1 MQTYHA
7 HNENQEKHRKHFT
20 ACGNIQHAFAFPR
33 EQSVGSRDLCRPFA
47 GSSTRMETLIIVPN
61 VAKIARSQCASFL
74 LSLPPSSLGLL
85 QHKALLYV
93 EGQENPSSPDHLTKV
108 LSSPLYVSAEGNA
121 SPRIPQ
127 MRSGSLF
134 YSVRAQCCPSPPV
147 LSKWSIPLQVSQN
160 FNN

>member
-61 VAKIARSQCASFL
+61 VAKIAPSQCISFL
-74 LSLPPSSLGLL
+74 LSLPPSSLGPPLA
-85 QHKALLYV
+85 QALLYV
-93 EGQENPSSPDHLTKV
+93 EGTREP
-108 LSSPLYVSAEGNA
+108 
-121 SPRIPQ
+121 I
-127 MRSGSLF
+127 
-134 YSVRAQCCPSPPV
+134 
-147 LSKWSIPLQVSQN
+147 
-160 FNN
+160 